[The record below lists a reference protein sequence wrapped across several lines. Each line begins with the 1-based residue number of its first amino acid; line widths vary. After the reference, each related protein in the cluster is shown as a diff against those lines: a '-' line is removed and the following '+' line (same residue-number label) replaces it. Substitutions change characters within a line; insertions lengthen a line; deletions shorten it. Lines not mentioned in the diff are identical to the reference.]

1 MSPRP
6 TPPAS
11 PAPTPPC
18 VLTAGSQLT
27 PTRGGWLVDGT
38 LRPSLSGCRVDL
50 RAGEELRVTLH
61 TAEERAPAP
70 VAPVEPVAPAST
82 EPVTPA
88 STEPVTPPVAQ
99 VLVPPVHADPVPPP
113 PPARGLGGAGAVLLA
128 LGLAYLRYGRPR
140 GRERDR
146 DRAEPCTLAPRV
158 EALERRLEALEREAR
173 ERGNACPARELLERV
188 GV

>member
-6 TPPAS
+6 TPPTPA
-11 PAPTPPC
+11 PAPTAPC
-18 VLTAGSQLT
+18 VLTSSSQIT

-38 LRPSLSGCRVDL
+38 PRPSLSGCRVDL
-50 RAGEELRVTLH
+50 RAGEELRITLH
-61 TAEERAPAP
+61 TAEERAPTPVAP
-70 VAPVEPVAPAST
+70 VAPVAPAEPAERANT
-82 EPVTPA
+82 E
-88 STEPVTPPVAQ
+88 PVAQ
-99 VLVPPVHADPVPPP
+99 VLAPPVHADPVPPP

-140 GRERDR
+140 GLDRDR

-173 ERGNACPARELLERV
+173 ERAPCPARELLERV

>member
-1 MSPRP
+1 M
-6 TPPAS
+6 
-11 PAPTPPC
+11 
-18 VLTAGSQLT
+18 
-27 PTRGGWLVDGT
+27 
-38 LRPSLSGCRVDL
+38 
-50 RAGEELRVTLH
+50 
-61 TAEERAPAP
+61 
-70 VAPVEPVAPAST
+70 
-82 EPVTPA
+82 
-88 STEPVTPPVAQ
+88 TPPVAQ
-99 VLVPPVHADPVPPP
+99 VLAPPVHADPVPPP

-173 ERGNACPARELLERV
+173 ERGACPARELLERV